1 MVMVGCVDF
10 TLALTKNGNMIVRVI
25 GMKPIGMLCHKKI
38 HRNFL
43 EKNDERLT
51 DIF

>member
-25 GMKPIGMLCHKKI
+25 GMKPNGMLRHKKI